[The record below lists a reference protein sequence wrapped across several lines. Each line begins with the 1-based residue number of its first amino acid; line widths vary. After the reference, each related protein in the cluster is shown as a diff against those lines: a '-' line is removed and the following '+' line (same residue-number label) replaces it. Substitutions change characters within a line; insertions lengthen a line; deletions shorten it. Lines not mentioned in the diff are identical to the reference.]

1 MGLRGPCVFVV
12 ELENDRDWN
21 APMTDTDD
29 DAPQT
34 ATYIS
39 ILILEAAIIL
49 LLWAL
54 DRVYG
59 FR

>member
-1 MGLRGPCVFVV
+1 
-12 ELENDRDWN
+12 
-21 APMTDTDD
+21 MTGTDSDT
-29 DAPQT
+29 PQIG
-34 ATYIS
+34 TYVS
-39 ILILEAAIIL
+39 ILTLEAAIIL

>member
-1 MGLRGPCVFVV
+1 VP
-12 ELENDRDWN
+12 
-21 APMTDTDD
+21 DTDND
-29 DAPQT
+29 TPQIG
-34 ATYIS
+34 TYIS

>member
-1 MGLRGPCVFVV
+1 MRV
-12 ELENDRDWN
+12 
-21 APMTDTDD
+21 TDTDN

-34 ATYIS
+34 GTYIS